1 LFENRNVFVPLTSY
15 LQSDREVSAAKA
27 EAASVKATFNAQLQM
42 VQNQLREEQESFELK
57 LMMTASDA
65 MERDNKNERMLK
77 EYSKTIEELRRKLS
91 QTEKQLQ
98 NVIPASEALGE
109 HDDSTSAFPSIRH
122 QLPVNGFSQK
132 NFLQKSVPQ
141 TKRPRSDISQQPM
154 HQNLR
159 GCPMTPVPGESSAAS
174 RSQTQGSSVAGTP
187 DTSTPLS
194 IDAIR
199 DLVRIN
205 SQCLQQRSISSEMRF
220 IQICLRSGPISP
232 FKQLLQALSESGALG
247 ESEALMHG
255 AELLSSLYFPQPPKT
270 LLITCVR
277 LLLLFSTTESLSGR
291 SCMVAFTDALFA
303 WSLCTFPPVSLPALR
318 CFVVLSSV
326 APSTVLSR
334 LIVPGNIDQDDEKSN
349 PPSCQPYTSFLES
362 VDSILKR
369 DPDAALSTLSMQL
382 LVNII
387 PACRCVLIILLFSRM
402 FYYG

>member
-159 GCPMTPVPGESSAAS
+159 GCPMTRV
-174 RSQTQGSSVAGTP
+174 
-187 DTSTPLS
+187 
-194 IDAIR
+194 
-199 DLVRIN
+199 
-205 SQCLQQRSISSEMRF
+205 
-220 IQICLRSGPISP
+220 LRL
-232 FKQLLQALSESGALG
+232 K
-247 ESEALMHG
+247 
-255 AELLSSLYFPQPPKT
+255 
-270 LLITCVR
+270 
-277 LLLLFSTTESLSGR
+277 
-291 SCMVAFTDALFA
+291 
-303 WSLCTFPPVSLPALR
+303 
-318 CFVVLSSV
+318 V
-326 APSTVLSR
+326 APSQGHLTR
-334 LIVPGNIDQDDEKSN
+334 
-349 PPSCQPYTSFLES
+349 PPHYRSTPFEISCA
-362 VDSILKR
+362 SIL
-369 DPDAALSTLSMQL
+369 
-382 LVNII
+382 N
-387 PACRCVLIILLFSRM
+387 ACSSVRFHRKCVSFRYACAVAPFHHSSNCYRP
-402 FYYG
+402 